1 MISRA
6 CLQGSAGRVC
16 ACGEGVTPV
25 FSRLPEHESALGFEA
40 HSSGARQPAASRP
53 FIVPGLVK
61 LKQFD
66 A

>member
-1 MISRA
+1 M
-6 CLQGSAGRVC
+6 
-16 ACGEGVTPV
+16 TPV

-53 FIVPGLVK
+53 FIVPALVK